1 MKSKEQASKDKYGH
15 NENYSHSCA
24 PYHPASGDMSFGMGQ
39 SAWDTELNPNGGHRT
54 YARLI
59 SSWQL
64 SRFGAVPGSAFVFS
78 FLLSFPSS
86 ISLSKTHRPDRH
98 RRTARIR
105 ARNASH
111 PGSSPQA
118 ARPCKAARGR
128 FLSRSV
134 SRPRKGS
141 RLADHPKHQQLSF
154 HGAAGGVRAAGTQA
168 ELARTSGGCQGGE
181 VNQHLPSR
189 SPPADRSSRPAQVPG
204 E

>member
-1 MKSKEQASKDKYGH
+1 
-15 NENYSHSCA
+15 
-24 PYHPASGDMSFGMGQ
+24 MSFGMGG
-39 SAWDTELNPNGGHRT
+39 SAWDTGPNPNGGHRT

-59 SSWQL
+59 SSWQM

-111 PGSSPQA
+111 PGSTPQA

-128 FLSRSV
+128 FLSRIRSAAPQGQPPSGSPKTPQAALSRGCRRREDGRNAGGARQNERQV
-134 SRPRKGS
+134 SRWGCESASAFEGS
-141 RLADHPKHQQLSF
+141 ACGPI
-154 HGAAGGVRAAGTQA
+154 
-168 ELARTSGGCQGGE
+168 E
-181 VNQHLPSR
+181 
-189 SPPADRSSRPAQVPG
+189 PADAFAGRVPRNG
-204 E
+204 VHSL